1 MSINMTR
8 MKSLGKGELIRR
20 LVLLNASANIA
31 KEELQK
37 WMDGFVTACAYLKI
51 EAPEHPFIKNLTEST
66 TELVDERIK
75 KITEVSNAN

>member
-20 LVLLNASANIA
+20 LVLLNASANVA

-51 EAPEHPFIKNLTEST
+51 EAPEHPFIKNLTESVIK
-66 TELVDERIK
+66 LVDEKVK